1 MKNARVQPARHRCFD
16 QWRGASGPALRQ
28 LVQET
33 VTAVAQ
39 HEADTAARKRARREA
54 DLQRH
59 LEAVEAVVANLA
71 HTVLMPPETGRLA
84 VFLQHGAKGC
94 GRYDN
99 PAFGKPFT
107 GLLSRL
113 DAMDVLS
120 FRGPVAMWREASSIA
135 PTVSFASQVRA
146 RGIRLSDF
154 GRLPGEETIL
164 LKQKARKGLAHSG
177 SVGGLVDYAD
187 TASTVEMRRAVERLN
202 IHLEGADVT
211 FVDDGRGPVD
221 HRQRRLLRHFVQ
233 LPDDGDAPR
242 FDRGGRLFGGF
253 WQNLKRDR
261 RAGIRVEEEPVV
273 DLDFASMF
281 PRLAYATTGKEPP
294 EGDLYAIEGLG
305 PEHRPALKLAVN
317 TLLFDDFRRLS
328 WPAPASEEAPRLP
341 AEWSVARTKAAFL
354 ARHPALRG
362 CFGVGLGYSLM
373 HRESIILLHVLEEMR
388 SRGVVGLGLHD
399 GILVPRSRACEAKA
413 VMEMVGR
420 EITSQ
425 ALPVTMKGSHPAMA

>member
-1 MKNARVQPARHRCFD
+1 MKNPRVQPARHRCFD

-28 LVQET
+28 LVEET

-39 HEADTAARKRARREA
+39 HEMDTAARKRARREA

-59 LEAVEAVVANLA
+59 LEAVEGVVANLA

-99 PAFGKPFT
+99 PAFGKLFS

-113 DAMDVLS
+113 GAMDVLS
-120 FRGPVAMWREASSIA
+120 FRGPVSMWREASSIA
-135 PTVSFASQVRA
+135 PTVTFASQVRA

-177 SVGGLVDYAD
+177 SVGGLVDYED
-187 TASTVEMRRAVERLN
+187 TASTVEMRKTVEGLN
-202 IHLEGADVT
+202 IHLEGAHVT
-211 FVDDGRGPVD
+211 FVDDGGDPVD

-253 WQNLKRDR
+253 WQNLKRAR
-261 RAGIRVEEEPVV
+261 RTGIRVEEEPVV

-294 EGDLYAIEGLG
+294 EEDLYAIEGLG

-317 TLLFDDFRRLS
+317 TLLFDDFRRPS
-328 WPAPASEEAPRLP
+328 WPVPASEKDPRLP
-341 AEWSVARTKAAFL
+341 AEWTVARTKAAFL

-373 HRESIILLHVLEEMR
+373 HRESVILIHVLEEMR

-399 GILVPRSRACEAKA
+399 GILVPRSRANEAKA
-413 VMEMVGR
+413 MMERIGR

-425 ALPVTMKGSHPAMA
+425 ALPVMMKGSHPMMA

>member
-1 MKNARVQPARHRCFD
+1 MKNARVQPARHRWFD
-16 QWRGASGPALRQ
+16 EWRGASGHALRQ
-28 LVQET
+28 LVEEIAA
-33 VTAVAQ
+33 AVAQ
-39 HEADTAARKRARREA
+39 HEADTAARKRARRGV
-54 DLQRH
+54 DHHHH
-59 LEAVEAVVANLA
+59 LTAVEGVVANLA
-71 HTVLMPPETGRLA
+71 HTVLMPPETGRIA
-84 VFLQHGAKGC
+84 VLLKHGARGC
-94 GRYDN
+94 RRYDN
-99 PAFGKPFT
+99 PAFGKPFS

-120 FRGPVAMWREASSIA
+120 VRGPSSPWGEASSIA
-135 PTVSFASQVRA
+135 PTVTFASQVRG

-164 LKQKARKGLAHSG
+164 LKHKARKGLAHSG
-177 SVGGLVDYAD
+177 SVGGLVDYED
-187 TASTVEMRRAVERLN
+187 TASTVEMRKTVEGLN

-211 FVDDGRGPVD
+211 FVDDGRGPID

-233 LPDDGDAPR
+233 LPDDDAPR

-317 TLLFDDFRRLS
+317 TLLFDDFRRSS
-328 WPAPASEEAPRLP
+328 WPAPASEEDPRLP
-341 AEWSVARTKAAFL
+341 AEWTVARTKAAFL

-373 HRESIILLHVLEEMR
+373 HRESVILIHVLEEMR

-399 GILVPRSRACEAKA
+399 GILVPWSRASEAKA
-413 VMEMVGR
+413 VMEMIGR
-420 EITSQ
+420 EIISQ
-425 ALPVTMKGSHPAMA
+425 ALPVTMKTSPAVKP